1 MGLFLM
7 YLGLVKVVT
16 IDLMIKKEVI
26 VEHNDLVSAHYDMSA
41 TEQNIFCMVLRQIK
55 QDDPP
60 NRIYRI
66 YVKDLEAATDRK
78 LDYNKIRVA
87 AKKLL
92 SRICTINREN
102 GNILDVVMM
111 SDAEYIK
118 GAGVVE
124 IGLSN
129 KIRPFLF
136 DMKKY
141 FTKYRFHMFMA
152 LKSKYSK
159 RIYKMLSQFKN
170 TGVMHIAVDEL
181 KKRLNLLDYKTG
193 KEKYTEWNMFV
204 KKVLKVSQDE
214 LQKFTDLCF
223 AYEAKKTGKK
233 YTHLEFKIRYVPQ
246 QLPLQFGE
254 DQVVSNFYSRLTK
267 EFNLSAWQANDII
280 VHVPE
285 AEINRTMYALKIK
298 IMDGNIG
305 NIGGFSAMAF
315 ENKYGLGLMG
325 NKSKTVDNI

>member
-1 MGLFLM
+1 
-7 YLGLVKVVT
+7 
-16 IDLMIKKEVI
+16 MIKKVVV

-55 QDDPP
+55 KDDPQ

-66 YVKDLEAATDRK
+66 YVKDLEAATNRK
-78 LDYNKIRVA
+78 LDYAKIRVA

-92 SRICTINREN
+92 SRVCTISREN

-118 GAGVVE
+118 GAGVIE

-136 DMKKY
+136 DMKKH

-159 RIYKMLSQFKN
+159 RIYKMLNQFKH
-170 TGVMHIAVDEL
+170 TGSMHIAVNEL
-181 KKRLNLLDYKTG
+181 KKRLKLLDHKTG
-193 KEKYTEWNMFV
+193 EEKYTEWNMFV
-204 KKVLKVSQDE
+204 KKILKISQDE
-214 LQKFTDLCF
+214 LQRFTDICF
-223 AYEAKKTGKK
+223 EYEAKKTGKK

-254 DQVVSNFYSRLTK
+254 DQVVANFYNRLTS
-267 EFNLSAWQANDII
+267 EFKLSAWQASDII

-285 AEINRTMYALKIK
+285 AEINRTMYALKLK

-305 NIGGFSAMAF
+305 NIGGFTAQTF
-315 ENKYGLGLMG
+315 ENKYGLGIMR
-325 NKSKTVDNI
+325 NKPKIVE